1 MIFEVIGIHSTKL
14 ESARNN
20 NEINSKATGSLGVR
34 IVSRKPEIP
43 EPLCYRKDS

>member
-1 MIFEVIGIHSTKL
+1 MIRIHSTKL
-14 ESARNN
+14 EDASNN
-20 NEINSKATGSLGVR
+20 NEINSKATGSLGVQ